1 MTPTWMLD
9 PDVTYLNHG
18 SFGATPIAVL
28 EEQNHWRLRLE
39 ENPVQFFDEEY
50 HPALDDA
57 RARLVDFVGGS
68 VDTTVFVNNATSG
81 VNAVLASLSLGPDDE
96 IVVTNHEY
104 NACRNAAE
112 VAAARVGAKVL
123 EVPIPFPPPSQSM
136 VLERIQMAVSPR
148 TRLVLI
154 DHVTSPTALVFPVA
168 DVVTA
173 LEPDIP
179 VLVDGA
185 HAPGMLDLDIGALGA
200 SFYVGNLHKWV
211 CAPKGAGF
219 LSVADR
225 HAESIVPTVISH
237 GWNMSAPDKTR
248 IQDLFDWA
256 GTDDPS
262 ARLSV
267 PAAIDTMGNAH
278 PDGWEGV
285 RSANHTLAVEGKRI
299 IVEALGIDPGPE
311 DEEWL
316 GSMASVVIPGEPE
329 EGQIIDEL
337 TPRLRHN
344 HAIEVP
350 VFSWG
355 GRRLLRISAQR
366 YNRLD
371 HFRRLVDALAAEL

>member
-1 MTPTWMLD
+1 MTPTWTLD

-123 EVPIPFPPPSQSM
+123 EVPIPFPPASQSM

-168 DVVTA
+168 DVVAA

-185 HAPGMLDLDIGALGA
+185 HAPGMLDLDIAALGA

-225 HAESIVPTVISH
+225 QAESIVPTVISH

-248 IQDLFDWA
+248 IQDLFDWV

-299 IVEALGIDPGPE
+299 IVEALGIDPGP

-316 GSMASVVIPGEPE
+316 GSMASVVIPGKPE
-329 EGQIIDEL
+329 DGQIIDEL

-355 GRRLLRISAQR
+355 GRRVLRISAQR

-371 HFRRLVDALAAEL
+371 HFRRLVDALVAEL

>member
-1 MTPTWMLD
+1 MTPTWVLD

-18 SFGATPIAVL
+18 SFGATPVAVL

-39 ENPVQFFDEEY
+39 ANPVQFFDEEY
-50 HPALDDA
+50 HPALADA
-57 RARLVDFVGGS
+57 RARLVEFVGG
-68 VDTTVFVNNATSG
+68 VEDTTVFVNNATSG
-81 VNAVLASLSLGPDDE
+81 VNAVLNSIDLRPGDE

-112 VAAARVGAKVL
+112 AAAQRAGAKVI
-123 EVPIPFPPPSQSM
+123 EVPVPFPPASLSM
-136 VLERIQMAVSPR
+136 VPERIEMAMSPR
-148 TRLVLI
+148 TRLVI
-154 DHVTSPTALVFPVA
+154 VDHVTSPTALVFPVA
-168 DVVTA
+168 DVIA
-173 LEPDIP
+173 LAEPDVP

-185 HAPGMLDLDIGALGA
+185 HAPGMLNLDVGDLGA
-200 SFYVGNLHKWV
+200 SYYVGNLHKWV

-219 LSVADR
+219 LSIADR
-225 HAESIVPTVISH
+225 HADATLPSVISH
-237 GWNMSAPDKTR
+237 GWNLTSPDKTR
-248 IQDLFDWA
+248 LQDLFDWL

-267 PAAIDTMGNAH
+267 PAAIEVMGNAH

-285 RSANHTLAVEGKRI
+285 RSANHTLAVEGRRMLL
-299 IVEALGIDPGPE
+299 EAFGFESVPE
-311 DEEWL
+311 EEWL
-316 GSMASVVIPGEPE
+316 GSMASIVIPGEPE
-329 EGQIIDEL
+329 EGQIVDEL

-350 VFSWG
+350 VFGWQ

-371 HFRRLVDALAAEL
+371 HFRRLVDALGMEL

>member
-18 SFGATPIAVL
+18 SFGATPVAVL
-28 EEQNHWRLRLE
+28 EEQNHWRIRME
-39 ENPVQFFDEEY
+39 ENPVLFFDEEY
-50 HPALDDA
+50 HPALTDA

-68 VDTTVFVNNATSG
+68 EDSTVFVSNATTG
-81 VNAVLASLSLGPDDE
+81 VNAVLASLELGPGDE

-112 VAAARVGAKVL
+112 VAAARAGAKVL
-123 EVPIPFPPPSQSM
+123 EVPIPFPLPSQQM
-136 VLERIQMAVSPR
+136 VTERIEMALSPR
-148 TRLVLI
+148 TRLVLV
-154 DHVTSPTALVFPVA
+154 DHVTSPTALIFPIDEIVA
-168 DVVTA
+168 LV
-173 LEPDIP
+173 EPEVP
-179 VLVDGA
+179 VLIDGA
-185 HAPGMLDLDIGALGA
+185 HAPGMLDLDIGAIGA

-219 LSVADR
+219 LSVSERYADTV
-225 HAESIVPTVISH
+225 APPVISH
-237 GWNMSAPDKTR
+237 GWNMADPDKTR
-248 IQDLFDWA
+248 IQNLFDWT

-267 PAAIDTMGNAH
+267 PAAIEVMSNAH

-285 RSANHTLAVEGKRI
+285 RSANHTLAVEGRRI
-299 IVEALGIDPGPE
+299 ITEALGIDPGVEE
-311 DEEWL
+311 DWI
-316 GSMASVVIPGEPE
+316 GSMAAVVIPGEPE
-329 EGQIIDEL
+329 PGQIVDEL

-350 VFSWG
+350 VFAWQA
-355 GRRLLRISAQR
+355 RRVLRISAQR

-371 HFRRLVDALAAEL
+371 HYRRLVDALVAELD

>member
-39 ENPVQFFDEEY
+39 ENPVLFFDEEY

-57 RARLVDFVGGS
+57 RTRLVDFVGGS

-81 VNAVLASLSLGPDDE
+81 VNAVLASLSLGPGDE

-136 VLERIQMAVSPR
+136 VLERIQMAVSAR

-168 DVVTA
+168 DVVAA

-311 DEEWL
+311 EEEWL
-316 GSMASVVIPGEPE
+316 GSMAAVVIPGKPE
-329 EGQIIDEL
+329 EGQINDEL

-371 HFRRLVDALAAEL
+371 HFRRLVDALVAEL

>member
-112 VAAARVGAKVL
+112 VAAARVGARVL

-136 VLERIQMAVSPR
+136 VLERIQMAVGPR
-148 TRLVLI
+148 TRLVLV

-168 DVVTA
+168 DVVAA
-173 LEPDIP
+173 LEPDVP

-185 HAPGMLDLDIGALGA
+185 HAPGMLALDIGALGA

-225 HAESIVPTVISH
+225 HAESIVPTVVSH

-285 RSANHTLAVEGKRI
+285 RSANHTLAVEGRRI

-311 DEEWL
+311 EEWL
-316 GSMASVVIPGEPE
+316 GSMASVVLPGKPE

-371 HFRRLVDALAAEL
+371 HFRRLVDALVAEL

>member
-39 ENPVQFFDEEY
+39 ENPVRFFDEEY

-112 VAAARVGAKVL
+112 VAAARVGARVL

-168 DVVTA
+168 DVVAA

-185 HAPGMLDLDIGALGA
+185 HAPGMLALDIGALGA

-225 HAESIVPTVISH
+225 HAGSIVPTVVSH

-285 RSANHTLAVEGKRI
+285 RSANHTLAVEGRRI
-299 IVEALGIDPGPE
+299 IVEALGIDPGP

-316 GSMASVVIPGEPE
+316 GSMASVVIPGKPE

-371 HFRRLVDALAAEL
+371 HFRRLVDALVAEL

>member
-9 PDVTYLNHG
+9 PDVTHLNHG

-28 EEQNHWRLRLE
+28 EEQNHWRIRLE

-50 HPALDDA
+50 PPALDDA
-57 RARLVDFVGGS
+57 RARLADFVGA
-68 VDTTVFVNNATSG
+68 DENTTVFVSNATSG
-81 VNAVLASLSLGPDDE
+81 VNAVLSSIDLGPGDE
-96 IVVTNHEY
+96 IVTTNHGY
-104 NACRNAAE
+104 NACGAAAE
-112 VAAARVGAKVL
+112 AIAVRAGAKVV
-123 EVPIPFPPPSQSM
+123 EVPIPYPLPSLGM
-136 VLERIQMAVSPR
+136 ITERIEMAMSPR
-148 TRLVLI
+148 TRLVLV
-154 DHVTSPTALVFPVA
+154 DHVTSPTALVFPLAEIVEL
-168 DVVTA
+168 V
-173 LEPDIP
+173 EPDVP

-185 HAPGMLDLDIGALGA
+185 HAPGMLDLDVSAIGA

-219 LSVADR
+219 LYASERYAD
-225 HAESIVPTVISH
+225 AVVPPVISH
-237 GWNMSAPDKTR
+237 GWNMPTPDKTR
-248 IQDLFDWA
+248 MQDLFDWT

-267 PAAIDTMGNAH
+267 PAAIDVMGNAH

-285 RSANHTLAVEGKRI
+285 RSANHTLAVEGRRI
-299 IVEALGIDPGPE
+299 IVDALGIDPGVDE
-311 DEEWL
+311 DWI
-316 GSMASVVIPGEPE
+316 GSMASILIPGEAE
-329 EGQIIDEL
+329 AGQIIDEL

-350 VFSWG
+350 VFSWQ

-371 HFRRLVDALAAEL
+371 HYRRLVDALQAEL

>member
-1 MTPTWMLD
+1 MTPTWLLD

-28 EEQNHWRLRLE
+28 EEQNHWRRRLE
-39 ENPVQFFDEEY
+39 ENPVRFFDEEY

-57 RARLVDFVGGS
+57 RRRLVDFVGGS
-68 VDTTVFVNNATSG
+68 VETTVFVNNATDG
-81 VNAVLASLSLGPDDE
+81 VNAVLGSIDLDPGDE

-112 VAAARVGAKVL
+112 VAAARAGAKVL
-123 EVPIPFPPPSQSM
+123 EVPIPFPLPSQEM

-154 DHVTSPTALVFPVA
+154 DHVTSPTALIFPVA
-168 DVVTA
+168 EVVAA
-173 LEPDIP
+173 LDPEIP
-179 VLVDGA
+179 VLIDGA
-185 HAPGMLDLDIGALGA
+185 HAPGMLDLDIGALDA
-200 SFYVGNLHKWV
+200 SYYVGNLHKWV
-211 CAPKGAGF
+211 CAPKSVGF
-219 LSVADR
+219 LSVAER
-225 HAESIVPTVISH
+225 HAETTSPSVISH
-237 GWNMSAPDKTR
+237 GWNMSYPDKNR
-248 IQDLFDWA
+248 LQALFDWS
-256 GTDDPS
+256 GTEDPS
-262 ARLSV
+262 PRLSV
-267 PAAIDTMGNAH
+267 PAAIDVMGNAH

-285 RSANHTLAVEGKRI
+285 RSANHTLAFEGRRI
-299 IVEALGIDPGPE
+299 IVEALGIDPGI
-311 DEEWL
+311 DEAWL
-316 GSMASVVIPGEPE
+316 GSMAALVIPGEPE

-355 GRRLLRISAQR
+355 GRRVLRISAQR

-371 HFRRLVDALAAEL
+371 HYRRLVDALVMEL